1 MTLGFQ
7 DQNFDF
13 YYKNV
18 LIRNSTGEKVL
29 GITIDYKLNLDLKSH
44 IIHIYTVAKQKLIAL
59 CRTSN

>member
-13 YYKNV
+13 CYKNV
-18 LIRNSTGEKVL
+18 LIRNSTGVL
-29 GITIDYKLNLDLKSH
+29 GITIDYKLNLKSH
-44 IIHIYTVAKQKLIAL
+44 IIHIYTVANQKLIAL

>member
-13 YYKNV
+13 CYKNV

-29 GITIDYKLNLDLKSH
+29 GITIDYKLNLKSH